1 MAPAQQTTDLCLL
14 MATTVSITR
23 PRATHSQAPE
33 GVVDES
39 WVGGLE
45 VGQNLDVKF
54 GMSDSDPATAD
65 CCP

>member
-1 MAPAQQTTDLCLL
+1 

-39 WVGGLE
+39 WVGRLE